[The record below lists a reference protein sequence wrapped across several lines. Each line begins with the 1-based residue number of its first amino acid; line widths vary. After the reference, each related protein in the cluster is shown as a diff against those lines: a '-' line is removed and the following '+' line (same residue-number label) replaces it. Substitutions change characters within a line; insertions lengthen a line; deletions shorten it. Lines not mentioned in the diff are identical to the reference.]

1 MPGTAAGTDAVTRA
15 LPSLSHAWQLARRL
29 TGHHTP
35 TDRWALKII
44 IETIISIT
52 TLLKPSNGFVTP
64 FLPKALRSMLLYV
77 NAIYLLFFKPTFFKL
92 SSYRLYT
99 IGTTH
104 GFEQNCWCNSYATCL
119 NRWLLNIVTC
129 DRVNTNTLSFAL
141 FNFTIIW
148 RLFASLQT
156 VSNILSDD

>member
-29 TGHHTP
+29 TGHHTSS
-35 TDRWALKII
+35 DRWALKNI

-52 TLLKPSNGFVTP
+52 TSLKPSNGFDTP
-64 FLPKALRSMLLYV
+64 FFCRRLCGLCYSTLMRFTCRFSNEPL
-77 NAIYLLFFKPTFFKL
+77 
-92 SSYRLYT
+92 SYRLHT

-129 DRVNTNTLSFAL
+129 DKVNTNTLSWAL
-141 FNFTIIW
+141 FNFTFIW
-148 RLFASLQT
+148 SLFTSLQT